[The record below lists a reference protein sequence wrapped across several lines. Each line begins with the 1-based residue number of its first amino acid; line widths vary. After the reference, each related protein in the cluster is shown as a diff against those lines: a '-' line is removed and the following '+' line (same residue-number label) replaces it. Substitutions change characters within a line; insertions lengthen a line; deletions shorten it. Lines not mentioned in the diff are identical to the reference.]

1 MSSNTKFTPRQILD
15 SFYEA
20 ERIYMS
26 SPPDQRDFTG
36 IAATLAPDFRMEQT
50 SALPYAGVYI
60 GPSGMQDWARRMADY
75 FEVVDVRNP
84 EIFESPGSDRI
95 VVLSTV
101 HFKVRG
107 SGQEMEYP
115 FCQAVTVDCER
126 GVMTEMRPFYWDV
139 AGVNAALG
147 VGRE

>member
-1 MSSNTKFTPRQILD
+1 MSSNTKSTPRQILD

-50 SALPYAGVYI
+50 SALPYAGVYT
-60 GPSGMQDWARRMADY
+60 GPNGMQDWARRMADY

-101 HFKVRG
+101 HFK
-107 SGQEMEYP
+107 
-115 FCQAVTVDCER
+115 
-126 GVMTEMRPFYWDV
+126 
-139 AGVNAALG
+139 
-147 VGRE
+147 

>member
-1 MSSNTKFTPRQILD
+1 MSSNTKSTPRQILD

-26 SPPDQRDFTG
+26 SPPNQRDFTG

-107 SGQEMEYP
+107 SGLEMEYP

>member
-1 MSSNTKFTPRQILD
+1 MSSNIRFTPRQILD

-115 FCQAVTVDCER
+115 FCQAVTVDCDR